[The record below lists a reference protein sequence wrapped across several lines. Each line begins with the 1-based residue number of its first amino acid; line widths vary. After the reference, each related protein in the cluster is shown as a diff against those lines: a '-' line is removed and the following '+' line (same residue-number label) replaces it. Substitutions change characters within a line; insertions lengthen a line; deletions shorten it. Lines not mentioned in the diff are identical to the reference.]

1 MPFALVLSALVER
14 FDLMSKKELG
24 QKKRTVILQ
33 QIEALELE
41 EVMLADG
48 FDHAILGLVEFN
60 VGNRITK
67 QKSDVEL
74 DVATL
79 AREVTVV
86 AYSTKAILESLM
98 DDGMSLEDAQEYFE
112 FNIKGAWVGP
122 ATPVYVQDELD
133 LFVV

>member
-1 MPFALVLSALVER
+1 
-14 FDLMSKKELG
+14 MSKKELG